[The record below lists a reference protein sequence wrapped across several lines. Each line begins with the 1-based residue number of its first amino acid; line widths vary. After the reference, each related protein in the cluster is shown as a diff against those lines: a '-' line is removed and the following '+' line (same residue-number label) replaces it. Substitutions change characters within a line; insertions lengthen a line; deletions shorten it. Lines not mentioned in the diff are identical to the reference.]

1 MLTDRCRRLLT
12 AYVDGELTARQQEAA
27 LRLLHASPEA
37 RELLRR
43 MQQDAAA
50 LRMLP
55 RQRLDRDLSA
65 PIVQLIA
72 DRRLRPGW
80 RDRTRLAR
88 QPNFPAWAGFS
99 AAAAALLLVAPGSYP
114 YLSAWMEQ
122 GTENKA
128 VAKGETVLPVRS
140 VDKPKNDVRP
150 EQSTTTKNERDG
162 AVAVKSSD
170 PESVPAPAVT
180 QAPDAAI
187 VAAPDPV
194 DGMEMFHV

>member
-43 MQQDAAA
+43 MQQDATA

-72 DRRLRPGW
+72 ERRLQSGW
-80 RDRTRLAR
+80 RQRPRLDR

-99 AAAAALLLVAPGSYP
+99 AAAAALLLVALGSYL
-114 YLSAWMEQ
+114 YFSAAMEE
-122 GTENKA
+122 GPEKKA
-128 VAKGETVLPVRS
+128 VAKGETVLPVRPA
-140 VDKPKNDVRP
+140 DKPIHDVRR
-150 EQSTTTKNERDG
+150 EQTALPKNERDG
-162 AVAVKSSD
+162 AVPVKPSD
-170 PESVPAPAVT
+170 PESVPAPEVA
-180 QAPDAAI
+180 QAPNEPGPGKTPDAAI
-187 VAAPDPV
+187 VA
-194 DGMEMFHV
+194 